1 MFSAFRIQWNE
12 LVIILQY
19 FARVSAQ
26 MGNPGHDAAGALLDI
41 WAEVGN
47 TGRGYIIDYICE
59 FTNLANFST
68 LVRLP
73 FYDVRL
79 HRAVEPGRTFFL
91 KTENGYWNSD
101 DVIPFLL
108 FSRNVDGSFFN
119 CFEFKLCRSFSGI
132 ERWNL
137 SKEFFLRVVKEMMG

>member
-1 MFSAFRIQWNE
+1 
-12 LVIILQY
+12 
-19 FARVSAQ
+19 

-79 HRAVEPGRTFFL
+79 HRAGTWPHVFL
-91 KTENGYWNSD
+91 ENGKRMLEFRRCH
-101 DVIPFLL
+101 PLL
-108 FSRNVDGSFFN
+108 PLFNVDDHFLIVLSLNYADRFLESKG
-119 CFEFKLCRSFSGI
+119 GI
-132 ERWNL
+132 
-137 SKEFFLRVVKEMMG
+137 